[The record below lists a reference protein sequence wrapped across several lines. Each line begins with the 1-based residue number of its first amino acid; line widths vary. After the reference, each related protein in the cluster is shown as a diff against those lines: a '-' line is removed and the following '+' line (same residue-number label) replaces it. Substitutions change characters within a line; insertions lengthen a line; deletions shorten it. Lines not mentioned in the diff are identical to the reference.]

1 VGESHRVYAASEGWI
16 AYCPSATATYL
27 STYTDVPAHS
37 LEVDREVS
45 EPGYDR
51 YYWYSDAGGCMA
63 YNGNV
68 LGNGPESYE
77 ARHLGAAV
85 FGAEGKLSVQK
96 LWAYGVE
103 GEAPERVV
111 LNNGGR
117 AYPYPSARQVG
128 EGLLQLRVRGWN
140 GVKLRLYLQDPPD
153 DSAYIPR
160 GSWTPKP
167 GKSAALPYVAND
179 NEVWADTSIPAGSWG
194 LSAYSGGPFS
204 ESLEVRPSGDHT
216 AVFYLKVPPRYGG
229 DNWQIAVKK
238 VDPKTNQEVAD
249 NVPSLSPVYT
259 AWKRV
264 FVERDRMFRRG
275 NLLDHTANGGVF
287 TADTNTDPDTI
298 YLYRWDQT
306 TPKTDVAKYV
316 QPGDTVVI
324 FDTDS
329 PYPSGVYETATVIS
343 TDFVDVPINP
353 ANCFPPDCGQLTCQ
367 CVSVLAA
374 TLDKDLKNSYYASP
388 LDFSSG
394 KCAAVGVIHSADGQ
408 IYDTASNQ
416 INGPGSAFYDADLRD
431 VKQPF
436 MDGYVEVLAPREG
449 MGAVPYMAGS
459 WFDWAHQSV
468 DHFAS
473 LHYFSNLWFL
483 NKQAGSPP
491 PEVVPRNSFHFV
503 GASNAPSVGAYADT
517 FYRYDWSY
525 FFLDRLAGD
534 FPDGEQREKALRW
547 ITAHELGH
555 QFNVNPEGC
564 QHHDGRM
571 SWCESSSHCESGGS
585 LPARCLM
592 NVDPSDYAQRLTSG
606 VCRFCAEDLLLGVEA
621 SGGEITCNG
630 LVEPWEARDGTIRT
644 DSDPQ

>member
-68 LGNGPESYE
+68 LGNGPESYD

-353 ANCFPPDCGQLTCQ
+353 ANCFPPDCGQLSCQ

-394 KCAAVGVIHSADGQ
+394 KSAAVGVIHSADGQ

-436 MDGYVEVLAPREG
+436 TDGYVEVLAPREG
-449 MGAVPYMAGS
+449 MGAVAYVAGS
-459 WFDWAHQSV
+459 LDGFYVSGPGEGTLEPGRTLRRRFQEAWFQYRNTPDNLHVLGVRGKDPQNGSGIGGFTWPYSLYQFIHVETLEQLEPEPTLRRIWSQTV
-468 DHFAS
+468 NDHEF
-473 LHYFSNLWFL
+473 
-483 NKQAGSPP
+483 
-491 PEVVPRNSFHFV
+491 
-503 GASNAPSVGAYADT
+503 
-517 FYRYDWSY
+517 
-525 FFLDRLAGD
+525 
-534 FPDGEQREKALRW
+534 
-547 ITAHELGH
+547 GH
-555 QFNVNPEGC
+555 QFYVNIC
-564 QHHDGRM
+564 
-571 SWCESSSHCESGGS
+571 SGGHDTRDAWCHAEVG
-585 LPARCLM
+585 PCNGQPCLM
-592 NVDPSDYAQRLTSG
+592 WADGGNPLDEED
-606 VCRFCAEDLLLGVEA
+606 RFCVPDLL
-621 SGGEITCNG
+621 SGDPNCGNG
-630 LVEPWEARDGTIRT
+630 DGSIRRKGSLIKT
-644 DSDPQ
+644 E